1 MVKRLDELFG
11 ELRSLFASRAKA
23 PDFGAQL
30 LELLDAAQTLSPE
43 RYHHNW
49 LPYIKGQRGAIKVDE
64 PIARAKS
71 LDALE
76 RWGLLLPDALF
87 ELDLSKDELPDLSA
101 FIANPALDRVAHLDL
116 SSSGL
121 DIRSL
126 AELLRSVTLSSLR
139 RLSVAHN
146 RLWDGSVTDSQD
158 ARKLARGYG
167 LSSVPGFVDRD
178 TLDLAFS
185 PNVKNLT
192 YLNLSNTGF
201 DSVGAAAMANSAY
214 LSKLETLRVSR
225 SNLRG
230 VGLELIAK
238 SANLVSLKHL
248 DVSNCELDD
257 RDVAVLAGSTQLANL
272 RKLDLTANRLGAT
285 GVQFIGSSPNFANLR
300 TLILDRNVLAVSGA
314 RALGGADALGE
325 LQHVSLRET
334 QLRDDGVLALVS
346 EEGWSS
352 SLRYLDLS
360 SNSISAAGVEALLS
374 RADLIAGLETIVL
387 GDNPIPEEDLDELFA
402 AVAGLQP
409 SESQPSE

>member
-1 MVKRLDELFG
+1 MAKRLDELFG
-11 ELRSLFASRAKA
+11 ELRSLLASRAKA

-30 LELLDAAQTLSPE
+30 LELLDAAQARDPE
-43 RYHHNW
+43 RYRHNW
-49 LPYIKGQRGAIKVDE
+49 LPYIKGQRGAIAVDE

-71 LDALE
+71 LDVLD
-76 RWGLLLPDALF
+76 RWGVLLPDALF
-87 ELDLSKDELPDLSA
+87 ELDLSKDELPELSS
-101 FIANPALDRVAHLDL
+101 FTQNTTLSRVAHLDL
-116 SSSGL
+116 SSTGL
-121 DIRSL
+121 DIRRL
-126 AELLRSVTLSSLR
+126 AELLRHASFSSLR

-146 RLWDGSVTDSQD
+146 KLWDGSVTDSQD

-185 PNVKNLT
+185 PNVQNLT
-192 YLNLSNTGF
+192 YLNLSSTGF

-248 DVSNCELDD
+248 DVSNCDLDD

-272 RKLDLTANRLGAT
+272 RKLDLTANRIGAT
-285 GVQFIGSSPNFANLR
+285 GVQFIGNSPNFANLR

-314 RALGGADALGE
+314 RALGGADSLVE

-334 QLRDDGVLALVS
+334 QLRDDGVLALVR
-346 EEGWSS
+346 ERGWLS

-360 SNSISAAGVEALLS
+360 SNSISAAGVEALL
-374 RADLIAGLETIVL
+374 DCPQLIESLETIVL
-387 GDNPIPEEDLDELFA
+387 SDNSIPDEELDAIFS
-402 AVAGLQP
+402 AVAGLQT
-409 SESQPSE
+409 SE